1 MHARVSLR
9 LPAHRKLFPVGRV
22 HQPQRARE
30 CNLRRLLALL
40 VCETQELLEGDT
52 FMNLCKS
59 LMTILFA
66 VLFFAAAGCSQQVL
80 AQASPTVSQTDKQE
94 DETNLD
100 TQLYLL
106 VATNQEVDDAKL
118 PATLDP
124 VVKQLRASLPFK
136 NYRLAATLI
145 NRVKNDGRL
154 NLKWIG
160 GPMGPSGAVSSTTP
174 SFNEFK
180 VNNVKLF
187 RNAAGRRLVRMEGF
201 GFGVRIPIVT
211 TSAVATNGPP
221 VAPIINYES
230 TGLNTD
236 ISMGEGEPVVVGTLN
251 IGPSGD
257 AIILVMSARST
268 SK

>member
-1 MHARVSLR
+1 MSLR
-9 LPAHRKLFPVGRV
+9 
-22 HQPQRARE
+22 
-30 CNLRRLLALL
+30 
-40 VCETQELLEGDT
+40 
-52 FMNLCKS
+52 KS
-59 LMTILFA
+59 VTTIQFTILFLS
-66 VLFFAAAGCSQQVL
+66 VAGCGQQVF
-80 AQASPTVSQTDKQE
+80 AQSSTTATESGKQE

-106 VATNQEVDDAKL
+106 VATNQEVDNAKL
-118 PATLDP
+118 PAVLEP

-160 GPMGPSGAVSSTTP
+160 GPMVPSGAVSATTP

-180 VNNVKLF
+180 VNNVKLL
-187 RNAAGRRLVRMEGF
+187 RDPGHQRRVRMDGF
-201 GFGVRIPIVT
+201 GFGVRIPIIT
-211 TSAVATNGPP
+211 ASTVASNAPM
-221 VAPIINYES
+221 APIINYES

-236 ISMGEGEPVVVGTLN
+236 ISMREGEPVVVGTLN

-268 SK
+268 EN